1 MGTIPLV
8 DESPERGLIL
18 RVQLQALPT
27 GEGGRTQ
34 PIGDHYRGALS
45 LQEWEEGLP
54 WVYDVCLVFEEG
66 EQLAPGEEGS
76 ALLWVLSPHLLPESL
91 QIGSEYELLEGE
103 RQVARGRILALMP
116 GSSVRPAEYARLKR
130 GLPPLPES

>member
-91 QIGSEYELLEGE
+91 QIGVSTSCW
-103 RQVARGRILALMP
+103 RVSARSRAGGFWL
-116 GSSVRPAEYARLKR
+116 SCPAPA
-130 GLPPLPES
+130 